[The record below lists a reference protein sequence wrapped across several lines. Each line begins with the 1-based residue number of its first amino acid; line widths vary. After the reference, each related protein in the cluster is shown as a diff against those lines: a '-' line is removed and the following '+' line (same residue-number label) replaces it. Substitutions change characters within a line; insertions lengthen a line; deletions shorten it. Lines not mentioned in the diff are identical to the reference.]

1 MCNQSEAAPR
11 KESLLNRFY
20 LSGKVA
26 LVTGG
31 SRGIGR
37 AIALGLAEAGA
48 DIVLASRKLPDLEAV
63 AQEVSQL
70 GRRALPVAANVRHLP
85 EIENLVDQAVGEFG
99 HIDIL
104 VNNAATNPVFGLIFD
119 IDEKAWDVTLGLNLK
134 GYFFLSQ
141 KVAGLMRDKG
151 GGVIINIASDAGI
164 SPSVGLG
171 VYSIS
176 KAGVIMLTRV
186 LAQELGQYNIRVN
199 GIAPGIVRT
208 KFSEALWS
216 NPSIAAEAEDNTAL
230 KHIAEPEEIATA
242 ALYLAS
248 KASSHMTG
256 ETLLLDGG
264 RFCSVR
270 KLLKGLGAKA
280 PKQG

>member
-1 MCNQSEAAPR
+1 MTSQSEAVA
-11 KESLLNRFY
+11 KTESILDRFY

-37 AIALGLAEAGA
+37 AISLALAEAGA
-48 DIVLASRKLPDLEAV
+48 DIILASRKIADLEVV
-63 AQEVSQL
+63 AGEITQL

-85 EIENLVDQAVGEFG
+85 EIEGLVEQAAGKFG
-99 HIDIL
+99 RIDIL
-104 VNNAATNPVFGLIFD
+104 VNNAGTNPVFGSVLN
-119 IDEKAWDVTLGLNLK
+119 IDEKVWDVILGLNLK

-141 KVAGLMRDKG
+141 KVAGLMRQQG
-151 GGVIINIASDAGI
+151 GGVIINVSSDAGVE
-164 SPSVGLG
+164 PAVGLG

-186 LAQELGQYNIRVN
+186 LAQELGQYDIRVN
-199 GIAPGIVRT
+199 AIAPGIVRT
-208 KFSEALWS
+208 KFSEALWA
-216 NPSIAAEAEDNTAL
+216 NPLISAEAADNTAL

-248 KASSHMTG
+248 EASSHMTG
-256 ETLLLDGG
+256 ETLVLDGG

-270 KLLKGLGAKA
+270 KLVKGLE
-280 PKQG
+280 PKTSEKK